1 MQGLNHKIAL
11 YPGCS
16 LEGSS
21 SSYDISLDRVLEI
34 LRIRPEVLKDWNC
47 CGATAAHALNRKLY
61 LGLNLRNLALAEAQG
76 FSEIL
81 APCASCYHRLAS
93 VNFELQQD
101 PELRAE
107 LNREAGLNYQ
117 GWVRVRNLLDLLAR
131 VQDEDGI
138 APHVRR
144 PLAGLRVACYYGCLN
159 TRIPRMECFDNREN
173 PSSMER
179 VVGALGAEPIDWSY
193 KTECCGASLFIS
205 AEKVSAKLVA
215 RILQDAVARKA
226 DLIAVACPLC
236 QNNLDT
242 KQKEIREQFGIERPL
257 PVLFITQLMG
267 LAFGLGDHEL
277 GMRQNFVPFQREN
290 RTAETRRRG
299 E

>member
-1 MQGLNHKIAL
+1 MPGLNHRIAL

-21 SSYDISLDRVLEI
+21 SSYEKSLARVLEI
-34 LRIRPEVLKDWNC
+34 LGIRPEVLKEWNC
-47 CGATAAHALNRKLY
+47 CGATSAHALNRKLY
-61 LGLNLRNLALAEAQG
+61 LGLSLRNLALAEAQG

-81 APCASCYHRLAS
+81 APCAACYHRLAS

-117 GWVRVRNLLDLLAR
+117 GRVGVRNLLDLLAR
-131 VQDEDGI
+131 VQDEGEI
-138 APHVRR
+138 AVHVRR

-159 TRIPRMECFDNREN
+159 TRIPRMECFDSREN
-173 PSSMER
+173 PSSMDR

-205 AEKVSAKLVA
+205 AESVSAKLVA
-215 RILQDAVARKA
+215 RILRDAVARQA

-257 PVLFITQLMG
+257 PILFITQLMG
-267 LAFGLGDHEL
+267 IAFGLGEDEL
-277 GMRQNFVPFQREN
+277 ALRQNFVPFKGSQKSEVRSQN
-290 RTAETRRRG
+290 
-299 E
+299 